1 MVHVAVERVTGAA
14 GPAVPVS
21 DDGMH
26 WPAAFRIVNSAFP
39 PISLFEDV
47 LDPADL
53 EIAYAIESLSNDRLL
68 AEAGV
73 LARVAPQDRISG
85 PGTSPVMA
93 AFTHIG
99 MPSRFTDG
107 SYGVYYCANSLEA
120 AVAETSHHRA
130 LFLAATNEPGLEL
143 TMRVYQNQIAQRLHD
158 VRLGFETLHQPDPVS
173 YPIAQRF
180 AAPLRNA
187 GSWGILY
194 RSVRAPG
201 AECAAIFR
209 PRGVS
214 VPVQGPHLR
223 YVWDG
228 VRIAHVFRISELQS
242 GPASA

>member
-1 MVHVAVERVTGAA
+1 MLPVAPEASGQD
-14 GPAVPVS
+14 VPCS
-21 DDGMH
+21 DDGMA
-26 WPAAFRIVNSAFP
+26 WPAAFRIVSSAFP

-73 LARVAPQDRISG
+73 LDRVAPEDRISG
-85 PGTSPVMA
+85 PGSSPVMA

-99 MPSRFTDG
+99 APSRFTDG
-107 SYGVYYCANSLEA
+107 SYGVYYCASSLEA

-130 LFLAATNEPGLEL
+130 LFLAATNEPSLEL
-143 TMRVYQNQIAQRLHD
+143 TMRVYRNQVVQRLHD
-158 VRLGFETLHQPDPVS
+158 VRIGFEALHQPDPAS

-180 AAPLRNA
+180 ARPLRNA
-187 GSWGILY
+187 NSWGLLY
-194 RSVRAPG
+194 RSVRLPG
-201 AECAAIFR
+201 SECAAIFR

-214 VPVQGPHLR
+214 IPLQGPHLR

-228 VRIAHVFRISELQS
+228 TRIAHVFQISELA
-242 GPASA
+242 GG